1 MGEGKMSTQIVCCHE
16 CDELVRISD
25 PHREGR
31 FNCPNC
37 GHLLFRHKKGMVEKM
52 FAYALA
58 ALILYA
64 ITNYFPFLS
73 FHVVGNTSHAN
84 FFTSIIYLFEEH
96 EWLLGVAIMMTTLVV
111 PLIRIL
117 LFLTL
122 FGPLHFGYL
131 PPYAGFS
138 LKVLS
143 HSLPWGML
151 DVFLVGVLVSMVKL
165 VKMGT
170 IIPGESLWAF
180 MTMVFVIAAMQVT
193 FNPHSV
199 WEMVEHQSRRKARV

>member
-1 MGEGKMSTQIVCCHE
+1 MSEHIVCCHE
-16 CDELVRISD
+16 CDELVRISN

-31 FNCPNC
+31 FKCPNC

-58 ALILYA
+58 ALILF
-64 ITNYFPFLS
+64 IVTNYFPFLS
-73 FHVVGNTSHAN
+73 FHVAGNTSHAN
-84 FFTSIIYLFEEH
+84 FFTSIVYLFEEQ
-96 EWLLGVAIMMTTLVV
+96 EWILGVAIMMTILVV
-111 PLIRIL
+111 PFIRIIL
-117 LFLTL
+117 YLGL

-131 PPYAGFS
+131 PPYATFV

-151 DVFLVGVLVSMVKL
+151 DVFLVAVLVSMVKL

-180 MTMVFVIAAMQVT
+180 LALVFIIAKMQVVY
-193 FNPHSV
+193 NPHAV
-199 WEMVEHQSRRKARV
+199 WELIDQKRKEKASV